1 MVIDA
6 DSGKTVADIMGQ
18 KHNHG
23 VAVVPEL
30 ARGFINDGAGSIV
43 DLNSNA
49 VLGRAR
55 CGRP

>member
-30 ARGFINDGAGSIV
+30 TRGFINDGAGSIV

-49 VLGRAR
+49 VLGRER
-55 CGRP
+55 